1 MIYENAYG
9 MQKFK
14 NSFNQIIVNKKKW
27 KRKQKKER
35 KEKKV
40 KLQFMLF
47 YYQRIITCAWTMN
60 MNLYSLERLFIFF
73 ILLIFPYVCT
83 CMVDADRYYAIW
95 CLYHPEAPEGSN
107 HILIFYIITTV
118 LPQKKSKITHVI
130 ILNILISHGK
140 IFSSNLWDI
149 LWLTNS

>member
-1 MIYENAYG
+1 MSIKINEREN
-9 MQKFK
+9 
-14 NSFNQIIVNKKKW
+14 
-27 KRKQKKER
+27 KRKWRKMRGKLNYNSCYSIIKELLLVH
-35 KEKKV
+35 E
-40 KLQFMLF
+40 LWTWIFIHWNIYSFF
-47 YYQRIITCAWTMN
+47 YFT
-60 MNLYSLERLFIFF
+60 F
-73 ILLIFPYVCT
+73 FPYVCT

-95 CLYHPEAPEGSN
+95 CSHHPEAPEGSN
-107 HILIFYIITTV
+107 HILIFYVITTV